1 MSKLSQVNH
10 VKEPKQNDIK
20 NLMKYFTIP
29 EDAKEFYS
37 DIFKPNI
44 EETNNDFEGENG
56 VLIYSE
62 DSH

>member
-1 MSKLSQVNH
+1 LKLSQVNH

-20 NLMKYFTIP
+20 NLMKYFKIP

-44 EETNNDFEGENG
+44 EESNDFEDENG